1 MPGLVPD
8 LHESHA
14 RGANNV
20 DRLDKPAMTKVR
32 SGTSRS
38 HRPGMTAWLE
48 LDPRPRRSLRHVFLR
63 LLERTR

>member
-8 LHESHA
+8 IHESHA

-20 DRLDKPAMTKVR
+20 DGRDKPE
-32 SGTSRS
+32 TSRS